1 MASYRAT
8 VDTPLSPAEAFAYLS
23 DFSNAEEWDPGTVQA
38 ERLGDGQLGEG
49 TEFRLVAAFLGR
61 NTTLTYR
68 IVEFDPP
75 NAVTF
80 RGENSTVVS
89 LDRITFEPSD
99 GGTRVL
105 YDADLK
111 LKGLLKLAD
120 PLLGLAFNRIGDSAL
135 AGMRKAL
142 GTRRPERLPT
152 LSGRALDGEPYELP
166 DDLRKHHSFLIVAF
180 RREQQALVDQW
191 LPWLLAREQ
200 RSPEVAVYELP
211 VLSVA
216 YGPVRWFIDGG
227 MARGVG
233 SDSARAR
240 TITVYTDVG
249 KVVSALGLPGTE
261 TIAVLLVERSGRI
274 LATELGRFDAEKA
287 ERLADALQPQP

>member
-1 MASYRAT
+1 MARYKAT
-8 VDTPLSPAEAFAYLS
+8 VDTPLPPAEAFAYLS
-23 DFSNAEEWDPGTVQA
+23 DFSTAEEWDPGTVQA
-38 ERLGDGQLGEG
+38 ERLGKGPVGEG

-75 NAVTF
+75 NALTF

-89 LDRITFEPSD
+89 LDRITFESSD

-111 LKGLLKLAD
+111 LKGLLTLAD

-152 LSGRALDGEPYELP
+152 LSGRALDGEPYEFP
-166 DDLRKHHSFLIVAF
+166 DDLRKQHSFLIAAF
-180 RREQQALVDQW
+180 RREQQALVDGW
-191 LPWLLAREQ
+191 LPWLLALEQ
-200 RSPEVAVYELP
+200 RSSDVAVYELP
-211 VLSVA
+211 VLSSA
-216 YGPVRWFIDGG
+216 YSPARWFIDGG
-227 MARGVG
+227 MARRAG

-261 TIAVLLVERSGRI
+261 TIAVMLVERSGRI
-274 LATELGRFDAEKA
+274 LATELGRFDELKA